1 MDWQNLFLSSLAVF
15 VILYIAGVCISLLS
29 SVMQCGKTSM
39 SESAIEGLTWASI
52 PTAVYT
58 LAAALA
64 VVRHPFSSTLEGFGI
79 PTTSSAMVGIGYL
92 MMLSTWVT
100 TVWVV
105 HNTERN
111 VCVPSTSEMT
121 TFKTQLLKELA
132 AKQAAEE
139 KNKKAS
145 VLKK

>member
-1 MDWQNLFLSSLAVF
+1 
-15 VILYIAGVCISLLS
+15 
-29 SVMQCGKTSM
+29 
-39 SESAIEGLTWASI
+39 
-52 PTAVYT
+52 
-58 LAAALA
+58 
-64 VVRHPFSSTLEGFGI
+64 
-79 PTTSSAMVGIGYL
+79 MVGIGYL

-121 TFKTQLLKELA
+121 AFKTQLLKELA

-139 KNKKAS
+139 KNKNAS

>member
-15 VILYIAGVCISLLS
+15 VILYIVGICISLLS
-29 SVMQCGKTSM
+29 STMQCGKTSI
-39 SESAIEGLTWASI
+39 SESAIEGLTWASV
-52 PTAVYT
+52 PTIVYT
-58 LAAALA
+58 IAAIFSII
-64 VVRHPFSSTLEGFGI
+64 RHPFSSTLEGFGI
-79 PTTSSAMVGIGYL
+79 PISSSDMMAVGYL

-111 VCVPSTSEMT
+111 VCVPSTAEMT
-121 TFKTQLLKELA
+121 AFKTQLLKELA

-139 KNKKAS
+139 KNKTATVATK
-145 VLKK
+145 